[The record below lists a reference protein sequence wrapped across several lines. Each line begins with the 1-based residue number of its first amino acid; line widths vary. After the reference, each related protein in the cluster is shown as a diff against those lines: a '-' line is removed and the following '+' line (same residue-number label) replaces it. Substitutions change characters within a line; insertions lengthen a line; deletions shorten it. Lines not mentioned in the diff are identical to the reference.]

1 MNPAKAG
8 SHEGGGHV
16 VGGKSVGRACGR
28 ALVTWL
34 ATALFL
40 IVFVDAA
47 PAQLNEGSGPRDS
60 GAFERAQ
67 RLFYNGRYLDAA
79 AEALEARAHQPDD
92 LATFE
97 LRTSAL
103 LFQVKQALAVPAG
116 GDRRAALRRCEQCAE
131 WTASLLSDVARG
143 QTMARARLEQD
154 ASDES
159 ASFALAKLDLNY
171 LWLHLEW
178 LGRRT
183 GWSEYWEARK
193 SLDSILAKNPDHV
206 RARVARAW
214 IDYIVGTRMPGGTR
228 WVLGGG
234 NRRRALQ
241 AMRQAADAE
250 ADFFVRSEASFALWD
265 MEMRERNVERAVE
278 VARGL
283 ARDFPENQNLIR
295 FLDDH

>member
-1 MNPAKAG
+1 MRG
-8 SHEGGGHV
+8 
-16 VGGKSVGRACGR
+16 
-28 ALVTWL
+28 L
-34 ATALFL
+34 ATVLVLTAL
-40 IVFVDAA
+40 VDAA
-47 PAQLNEGSGPRDS
+47 PAPVQPSEGSGGDP
-60 GAFERAQ
+60 GVFERAQ

-79 AEALEARAHQPDD
+79 AEALDARTDHADD

-116 GDRRAALRRCEQCAE
+116 RDRGAALRQCEPCAE
-131 WTASLLSDVARG
+131 WTAALLSDVAQG
-143 QTMARARLEQD
+143 QTLARARLKQD

-159 ASFALAKLDLNY
+159 ALFFLAKLDLNF
-171 LWLHLEW
+171 LWLQLEW

-183 GWSEYWEARK
+183 GWTEYREARR
-193 SLDSILAKNPDHV
+193 SLDSLLARNPDHV

-214 IDYIVGTRMPGGTR
+214 IDYIVGTRMPRGVR

-241 AMRQAADAE
+241 AMRRAADLD
-250 ADFFVRSEASFALWD
+250 ADFFVRAETSFALWE
-265 MEMRERNVERAVE
+265 MEIRERNVERAVE

-283 ARDFPENQNLIR
+283 VRDFPENQSLIR
-295 FLDDH
+295 FLDGH